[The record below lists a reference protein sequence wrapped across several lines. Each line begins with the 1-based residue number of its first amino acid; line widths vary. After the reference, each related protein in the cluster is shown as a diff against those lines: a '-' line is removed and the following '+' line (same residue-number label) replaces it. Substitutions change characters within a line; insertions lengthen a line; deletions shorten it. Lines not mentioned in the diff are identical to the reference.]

1 MIGIFGLAAAKT
13 FHQLEPQ
20 RSLAIL
26 DSGTTVGGVWAEER
40 LYPGLKT
47 NNMLGTFEY
56 PDFPMRTDTFGVKPG
71 EHMPGEVMFKY
82 LTQYAEKFGI
92 FDKIRFQSAV
102 SVAEHQDTPEGGW
115 ILTVQ
120 NGAAQSRIF
129 ARKLVMA
136 GGLTSEPFLPHIEGQ
151 EKFGVPIFH
160 SRDFTKYAGTLD
172 SAKTVTIFGG
182 TKSAWDVAYAYAS
195 KGVKVNWVIRGGS
208 SPGVWYSVRSSHVCL
223 LQQAAMAQFGYR
235 LLTLRRLRNGSRNWS
250 VSTIVTVFRTSGF
263 DSPLTVP
270 YRHTPTY
277 VVQSLHMG

>member
-13 FHQLEPQ
+13 FHQLEPEK
-20 RSLAIL
+20 SLAIL

-82 LTQYAEKFGI
+82 LTQYAEKFDI
-92 FDKIRFQSAV
+92 LDKIRFQSAV
-102 SVAEHQDTPEGGW
+102 TTAEHQDTAKGGW

-120 NGAAQSRIF
+120 NGGSQHQVF
-129 ARKLVMA
+129 ARKLIMA

-151 EKFGVPIFH
+151 EKFGVPVFH
-160 SRDFTKYAGTLD
+160 SRDFVKYTGTLD
-172 SAKTVTIFGG
+172 SAKNVTIFGG
-182 TKSAWDVAYAYAS
+182 TKSAWDVVYAYAS

-208 SPGVWYSVRSSHVCL
+208 SSRPVVLVSNLHDGF
-223 LQQAAMAQFGYR
+223 LQQAAMGLFGYR
-235 LLTLRRLRNGSRNWS
+235 LPML
-250 VSTIVTVFRTSGF
+250 
-263 DSPLTVP
+263 P
-270 YRHTPTY
+270 H
-277 VVQSLHMG
+277 